1 MRPRGRRRWFRR
13 RPRRVT
19 DPVAVAAGE
28 RGHLNPVVG
37 TGGGGPRA
45 GFDPITRPRGGATHG
60 PGGVQ
65 HVRGTGGATSGAVLD
80 RVVAN
85 TGGAAA
91 YVTGCQE
98 SVRGT
103 FRAIPG
109 AALGRVAIT
118 CARAA
123 FGPGGVQYVL
133 GTGSATSRAVL
144 DVSSQA
150 PAEPRQTVVEG
161 LNTSV
166 GHAALLPVQAS
177 AMSQPPGSAG

>member
-1 MRPRGRRRWFRR
+1 
-13 RPRRVT
+13 
-19 DPVAVAAGE
+19 
-28 RGHLNPVVG
+28 
-37 TGGGGPRA
+37 
-45 GFDPITRPRGGATHG
+45 
-60 PGGVQ
+60 
-65 HVRGTGGATSGAVLD
+65 
-80 RVVAN
+80 
-85 TGGAAA
+85 
-91 YVTGCQE
+91 VTGCQE

-123 FGPGGVQYVL
+123 FGPAASSTSWGQAALLPVQYS
-133 GTGSATSRAVL
+133 T
-144 DVSSQA
+144 VSSQA